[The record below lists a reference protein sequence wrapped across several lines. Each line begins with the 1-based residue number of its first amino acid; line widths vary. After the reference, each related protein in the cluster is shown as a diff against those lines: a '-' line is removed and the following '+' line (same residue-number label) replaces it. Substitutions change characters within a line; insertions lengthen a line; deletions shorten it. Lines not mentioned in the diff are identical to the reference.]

1 MKKSVLKQ
9 KLCQAL
15 IEASLYEQSCKVL
28 VSELA
33 EVSEAL
39 DRRRQLYKSME
50 ELVNRKQPK
59 SMEEMARALRENER
73 EIFDELGILDRCKNQ
88 KLSWEE
94 LPQEVRDL
102 FYDDLLKI
110 IG

>member
-9 KLCQAL
+9 ELCQAL
-15 IEASLYEQSCKVL
+15 IKASLYEQSCKVL

-59 SMEEMARALRENER
+59 SMEEMAEDLWK
-73 EIFDELGILDRCKNQ
+73 IFFMSKGANPLKYQQQSTKDNVMDA
-88 KLSWEE
+88 
-94 LPQEVRDL
+94 
-102 FYDDLLKI
+102 LLKI